1 MRKKIL
7 LMLAIITSAVM
18 IVSITSYA
26 MSGGR
31 PAIHELPGRLFGEA
45 VQNMAKSQP
54 GAVAQ
59 HFASVNELAQEGQ
72 ITLEGESADED
83 TPPLWVQEKVRERK
97 EWSESG
103 EEGPP
108 PWAPE
113 HAREHWEWSES
124 GEEGPPPWVEEK
136 VRERQEWSESGEEG
150 PPPWAGQNAE
160 EKREWSE
167 SGKEGPPPWASAGRN
182 GGA

>member
-26 MSGGR
+26 MSGGM
-31 PAIHELPGRLFGEA
+31 PAIHELPGRLFGRA
-45 VQNMAKSQP
+45 VNEMAQSEP

-59 HFASVNELAQEGQ
+59 HFASVNELDEEG
-72 ITLEGESADED
+72 A
-83 TPPLWVQEKVRERK
+83 PPPWVEEKVRERK